1 MKRVE
6 IVKVSSK
13 NVKKYNR
20 ASGREINLA
29 FGPAYAGEVDK
40 KPVFL
45 VGFTEVFKTTA
56 EVWLLPLEGM
66 EAVFD
71 VARKVRTLIES
82 VNVQRGYRRLQA
94 TIDLTNETNVRSIEY
109 VGFKKECELS
119 EYGPEG
125 QPFGVYRR

>member
-6 IVKVSSK
+6 VVKVSEK
-13 NVKKYNR
+13 NVRKYNR

-45 VGFTEVFKTTA
+45 VGFTEVFTTTA

-66 EAVFD
+66 DKCLD

-82 VNVQRGYRRLQA
+82 VNAQRGYKRLQA
-94 TIDLTNETNVRSIEY
+94 TIDLTNAVNVRSVEY
-109 VGFKKECELS
+109 IGFKKECELP
-119 EYGPEG
+119 EFGPEG
-125 QPFGVYRR
+125 QTFGVYRR